1 MPQSKKK
8 TLAVWHTKPLTR
20 SASKPMGKIL
30 GAGKILPKMSAS
42 KKQFSEI
49 LRSQRRRR
57 RKNKKSKD
65 AGAES
70 SFLF

>member
-1 MPQSKKK
+1 
-8 TLAVWHTKPLTR
+8 
-20 SASKPMGKIL
+20 L

-65 AGAES
+65 AGAEV
-70 SFLF
+70 LQTNPILPQII